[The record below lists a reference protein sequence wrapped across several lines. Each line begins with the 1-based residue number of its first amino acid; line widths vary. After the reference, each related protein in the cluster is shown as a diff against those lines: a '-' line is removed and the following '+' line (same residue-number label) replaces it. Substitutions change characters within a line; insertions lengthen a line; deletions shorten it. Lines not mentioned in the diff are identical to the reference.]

1 MSSMFAF
8 PSMITQNA
16 MPDHACSMTHHTNS
30 MIACAWFNL
39 KAQNPHEFLNHQTKY
54 LERLTQS
61 AVYSRSQ
68 SQGARGG
75 PDSGQLF
82 CIICAQVALVLC
94 EPLQV
99 VALKTKVY

>member
-16 MPDHACSMTHHTNS
+16 MPDHACSMTHHIDS

-61 AVYSRSQ
+61 AVEVKVKG
-68 SQGARGG
+68 QGEG
-75 PDSGQLF
+75 SGQLF
-82 CIICAQVALVLC
+82 CTICAQVALVLC

>member
-16 MPDHACSMTHHTNS
+16 MPDHACSMTHHTDS

-39 KAQNPHEFLNHQTKY
+39 EAQNPHEFLNHQTKY

-61 AVYSRSQ
+61 AVCSRKSK
-68 SQGARGG
+68 SRGKGRARLW
-75 PDSGQLF
+75 P
-82 CIICAQVALVLC
+82 IVLHNLC
-94 EPLQV
+94 TGSFSV
-99 VALKTKVY
+99 V

>member
-16 MPDHACSMTHHTNS
+16 MPDHHTDS

-39 KAQNPHEFLNHQTKY
+39 KAQNPHEYLNHQTKY
-54 LERLTQS
+54 LERLT
-61 AVYSRSQ
+61 VCSRSQ

-82 CIICAQVALVLC
+82 CTICAQVALVLC

>member
-16 MPDHACSMTHHTNS
+16 MPDHACSMTHHIDS

-61 AVYSRSQ
+61 AVEVKVKGQGEGQTLANCFAQ
-68 SQGARGG
+68 SVHR
-75 PDSGQLF
+75 
-82 CIICAQVALVLC
+82 
-94 EPLQV
+94 
-99 VALKTKVY
+99 